1 METCVPHVADSAIS
15 PHQSSV
21 WAPVLHACSLLL
33 SFPLL
38 LAAFVISRRSG
49 IAHVI
54 GGILIP
60 PSPVAVA
67 DSPLPASEEGEGEEG
82 EGEEGAVPEEEGSSE
97 GEEGAVPEEEGAT
110 PVEEGASEGE
120 EGAVPEEE
128 GATPAE
134 EGATE

>member
-1 METCVPHVADSAIS
+1 M
-15 PHQSSV
+15 
-21 WAPVLHACSLLL
+21 LHAYSLLL

-67 DSPLPASEEGEGEEG
+67 DSPLPAAEEGEGEEG